1 VADFDLVYVP
11 QAHLLED
18 LMTDDTPKR
27 SWLFILADV
36 AAGLV
41 LFCGTAAVVL
51 LQNARLTVLYDV
63 SGILENAMR
72 MAEGQVPYR
81 DYPFP
86 YAPLTFLAQA
96 ELIRL
101 TGAVYWHHIAYAC
114 IVGGLATVMTWRILL
129 LIFDE
134 DVPRRRLIAF
144 LLSLPLVVLGIYCI
158 FPHPFYDPDAAFVLL
173 LCIFFA
179 LWLEK
184 RGWPSVPTFLLGILM
199 VVPLFIKQNI
209 GLAFLGSAVVWSL
222 ALIVI
227 RLVRGCFP
235 RVALLVLGGILVGL
249 GTAYGIIQRTV
260 GFDNYWYWTITFA
273 QSRRAPQITDMLQMY
288 QDWMVAFWVVI
299 FLLGAFLL
307 LRIKNGR
314 VWKSILWLIVM
325 AAPFL
330 WPMIYL
336 AIDPDPS
343 ERAERLTGFWPFIFV
358 ASIVLTY
365 LFVRRL
371 RGVAMALPLVIVVSA
386 NGVFMSQQ
394 LWGSTYGIWPL
405 LIILIALLLRQLYD
419 PEEPQ
424 RTVVVTTLSGVIS
437 VSLIVAGAFYVYSNE
452 RLDYVDLE
460 DGDLHY
466 SSLPQLSGMAMRGDF
481 LRDFEELV
489 SWSND
494 NIPRDD
500 RIVMLPGEDLFYYTT
515 GRTPKFPILTFD
527 YSYNPYEAEQLR
539 DLILEKNIEWVI
551 VKSDT
556 QIEVDQTI
564 DDRKKIVEELQPY
577 FREFESLNNYEIY
590 KRRHA
595 DDPPDDEDDNGDDSP
610 DDSN

>member
-1 VADFDLVYVP
+1 
-11 QAHLLED
+11 
-18 LMTDDTPKR
+18 
-27 SWLFILADV
+27 
-36 AAGLV
+36 
-41 LFCGTAAVVL
+41 
-51 LQNARLTVLYDV
+51 
-63 SGILENAMR
+63 

-114 IVGGLATVMTWRILL
+114 IVGGLATVVTWRILL

-134 DVPRRRLIAF
+134 GVPRRRLIGF

-173 LCIFFA
+173 LCIFLA

-184 RGWPSVPTFLLGILM
+184 RCWPSLPTFLLGVLM

-209 GLAFLGSAVVWSL
+209 GLTFLGSTGVWL
-222 ALIVI
+222 IALIVI

-235 RVALLVLGGILVGL
+235 RVALLMLGGILVGL
-249 GTAYGIIQRTV
+249 GTAYLIIQRTV
-260 GFDNYWYWTITFA
+260 GFGNYWYWTITFA

-288 QDWMVAFWVVI
+288 QDWMVAFWVVM

-307 LRIKNGR
+307 LRTKNGR
-314 VWKSILWLIVM
+314 VWKSIVWLVGM

-330 WPMIYL
+330 WPVIYL
-336 AIDPDPS
+336 AIDQDPS
-343 ERAERLTGFWPFIFV
+343 ERAERLTEFWPFIFA
-358 ASIVLTY
+358 ASMVLTY
-365 LFVRRL
+365 VVARRL
-371 RGVAMALPLVIVVSA
+371 RGIAAALPFVIVVSA

-405 LIILIALLLRQLYD
+405 LIILIALLLRQLID
-419 PEEPQ
+419 PEEP
-424 RTVVVTTLSGVIS
+424 RRPWIVTTLSAVIS
-437 VSLIVAGAFYVYSNE
+437 VSLILAGAFYVYSNE

-460 DGDLHY
+460 DGELHH
-466 SSLPQLSGMAMRGDF
+466 STLPQLSGMAMRGDF
-481 LRDFEELV
+481 LPDFEELV
-489 SWSND
+489 NWSNE

-500 RIVMLPGEDLFYYTT
+500 GIVMLPGEDLFYYTT
-515 GRTPKFPILTFD
+515 GRVPKFPILTFD
-527 YSYNPYEAEQLR
+527 YSYNPYDAEQLR

-551 VKSDT
+551 VKGDT

-564 DDRKKIVEELQPY
+564 DDRKKIVEELTPY
-577 FREFESLNNYEIY
+577 FRHFESLNNYEIY

-595 DDPPDDEDDNGDDSP
+595 DDPPDDEDDSGDDSGDDSP